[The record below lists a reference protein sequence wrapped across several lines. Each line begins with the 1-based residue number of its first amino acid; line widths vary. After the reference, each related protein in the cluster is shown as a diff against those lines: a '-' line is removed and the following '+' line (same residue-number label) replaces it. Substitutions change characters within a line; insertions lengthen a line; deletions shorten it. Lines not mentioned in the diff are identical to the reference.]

1 MIWYHENKPIK
12 ESSDVQLFFRG
23 DHCSLLIQGAVLEDM
38 GVYQVKENTYK
49 CSFNTLI
56 QIILFK

>member
-49 CSFNTLI
+49 CNFYTLI
-56 QIILFK
+56 